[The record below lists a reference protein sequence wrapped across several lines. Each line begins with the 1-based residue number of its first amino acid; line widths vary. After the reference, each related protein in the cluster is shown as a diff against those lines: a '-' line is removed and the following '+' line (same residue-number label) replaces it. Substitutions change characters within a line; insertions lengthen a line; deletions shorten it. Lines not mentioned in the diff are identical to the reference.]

1 MRERTPGVWEIVVQA
16 GRDPITGKHRQ
27 ISRTFRGSLREAKKA
42 RAELIV
48 EVGKGRH
55 TGSRATLDDLFGE
68 WIIELRRKGR
78 SPNTIDGY
86 EQVYRRNI
94 QPTLGGK
101 QVTKLTV
108 KMLTDLY
115 GAHQARG
122 LAPRTVYQ
130 IHACLSSMLTQAC
143 RWGWRD
149 SNPAQWAEPPSIPN
163 KEPTVPT
170 PEEVRA
176 LIAEAE
182 RGKRPEMARAILV
195 AATTGVRRA
204 ELCGLR
210 WDRDVDLEHRVMRVS
225 ASVTK
230 LRGRPIEEIPTKNR
244 SERTLAIDDFTAAI
258 LRAQIEEVERRAEFA
273 QVALVE
279 NPYVR
284 CHRKSARQPG
294 AFRHQVVAM
303 IHQQP
308 HLTSRAIETRRRQI
322 RFLQRSASNGEYVDR
337 IGLAIGAR
345 TRAGVRH
352 HLRWHH
358 DRFPRSK
365 QIAFQPPREMPAVL
379 DRPPA
384 IKAKLLGPTQ
394 HVEMIS
400 CGGRVR
406 GLLAQLAA
414 GRVDRDDGVGA
425 LVPINPKYQHGL
437 VTFHSVTRTGRWA
450 HLSEGDATLLS
461 SHTGRSD

>member
-1 MRERTPGVWEIVVQA
+1 MPTRPTTNYAGMMGILGSLPRARIQEIQDKSKKSACVVPVGNLRTAPGMRERTPGVWEIVVQA

-108 KMLTDLY
+108 KTLTDLY
-115 GAHQARG
+115 GAHQDRG

-143 RWGWRD
+143 RWGWRE

-182 RGKRPEMARAILV
+182 RGTRPEMARAILV
-195 AATTGVRRA
+195 AATPGIRRA

-210 WDRDVDLEHRVMRVS
+210 CDRDVDLEHRVMKVS
-225 ASVTK
+225 GSVTK
-230 LRGRPIEEIPTKNR
+230 LSGRPIEEIPTKNR
-244 SERTLAIDDFTAAI
+244 RERTLAIDDFTAAI
-258 LRAQIEEVERRAEFA
+258 LRAQIEEVERRAEFV
-273 QVALVE
+273 QVEFVE
-279 NPYVR
+279 NPYVFTDAADGSVPWKPDTVSQPR
-284 CHRKSARQPG
+284 HPGRHASRPRPEHRRQALQRSCDRDRSCVGGRRRVAHRAG
-294 AFRHQVVAM
+294 AGGSRRNRT
-303 IHQQP
+303 
-308 HLTSRAIETRRRQI
+308 TSRADRQREVAFRR
-322 RFLQRSASNGEYVDR
+322 
-337 IGLAIGAR
+337 
-345 TRAGVRH
+345 
-352 HLRWHH
+352 
-358 DRFPRSK
+358 
-365 QIAFQPPREMPAVL
+365 
-379 DRPPA
+379 
-384 IKAKLLGPTQ
+384 
-394 HVEMIS
+394 
-400 CGGRVR
+400 
-406 GLLAQLAA
+406 
-414 GRVDRDDGVGA
+414 
-425 LVPINPKYQHGL
+425 
-437 VTFHSVTRTGRWA
+437 
-450 HLSEGDATLLS
+450 
-461 SHTGRSD
+461 

>member
-1 MRERTPGVWEIVVQA
+1 MMGILGSLPRARIQEIQDKSKKSAYVVPVGNLRTAPGMRERTPGVWEIVVQA
-16 GRDPITGKHRQ
+16 GRDPLTGKHRQ
-27 ISRTFRGSLREAKKA
+27 ISRTFRGSLREAKKT

-94 QPTLGGK
+94 QPTLGGM

-115 GAHQARG
+115 GAHQDRG

-163 KEPTVPT
+163 TEPTVPT

-195 AATTGVRRA
+195 AATTGIRRA

-210 WDRDVDLEHRVMRVS
+210 WDRDVDLEQRVMKVS

-244 SERTLAIDDFTAAI
+244 RERTLAIDDFTAAI
-258 LRAQIEEVERRAEFA
+258 LRAQIEDVERRADFA
-273 QVALVE
+273 QVELVE
-279 NPYVR
+279 NPFVFTDAADGSVPWKPDTVSQYFSQAARADRPRSSRLPRPSQVHGHLR
-284 CHRKSARQPG
+284 PGDGLQRHPGRHASRPRPEHRGQA
-294 AFRHQVVAM
+294 
-303 IHQQP
+303 
-308 HLTSRAIETRRRQI
+308 
-322 RFLQRSASNGEYVDR
+322 LQRSRDR
-337 IGLAIGAR
+337 
-345 TRAGVRH
+345 
-352 HLRWHH
+352 
-358 DRFPRSK
+358 DR
-365 QIAFQPPREMPAVL
+365 
-379 DRPPA
+379 
-384 IKAKLLGPTQ
+384 
-394 HVEMIS
+394 S
-400 CGGRVR
+400 CVGGRRRV
-406 GLLAQLAA
+406 AHCAA
-414 GRVDRDDGVGA
+414 GEHQRNQASSEADRRREVA
-425 LVPINPKYQHGL
+425 
-437 VTFHSVTRTGRWA
+437 FRR
-450 HLSEGDATLLS
+450 
-461 SHTGRSD
+461 

>member
-115 GAHQARG
+115 GAHQDRG

-143 RWGWRD
+143 RWGWRE

-210 WDRDVDLEHRVMRVS
+210 SDRDVDLEHRVMRVS

-230 LRGRPIEEIPTKNR
+230 LSGRPIEEIPTKNR
-244 SERTLAIDDFTAAI
+244 RERTLAIDDFTAAI

-273 QVALVE
+273 QVELVE
-279 NPYVR
+279 NPYVFTDAADGSVPW
-284 CHRKSARQPG
+284 KPDAVSKY
-294 AFRHQVVAM
+294 F
-303 IHQQP
+303 
-308 HLTSRAIETRRRQI
+308 SRLRA
-322 RFLQRSASNGEYVDR
+322 R
-337 IGLAIGAR
+337 IGLDHLDFHDLRKFMATYGQEMGYSVTQVAM
-345 TRAGVRH
+345 RAG
-352 HLRWHH
+352 H
-358 DRFPRSK
+358 DPSIAAKHYSGRVTETDRALAAAVASLIVPPLDTTSGPLAGVAPRSLEK
-365 QIAFQPPREMPAVL
+365 
-379 DRPPA
+379 
-384 IKAKLLGPTQ
+384 
-394 HVEMIS
+394 
-400 CGGRVR
+400 
-406 GLLAQLAA
+406 
-414 GRVDRDDGVGA
+414 
-425 LVPINPKYQHGL
+425 
-437 VTFHSVTRTGRWA
+437 
-450 HLSEGDATLLS
+450 
-461 SHTGRSD
+461 